1 MTKANNFPVELQAA
15 CNASVA
21 SFKQSHELF
30 PELDKIKE
38 WLEVDGWD
46 NLLAD
51 YGENTAIKIGGLA
64 QYEFNDDELLA
75 NLDLPSD
82 YKLTDLDRI
91 KWGRQCINDLFDGG
105 DESFLCEVLCYEL
118 KAINGD
124 TAVIGCLLENQGQ
137 GGPVCDWQGLFNT
150 KEEFLNSLAQEWGFW
165 ITPLMG
171 DVTDEVI
178 LSYWQKNA

>member
-1 MTKANNFPVELQAA
+1 MTNKSNLSPKLQLA
-15 CNASVA
+15 CDESVA
-21 SFKQSHELF
+21 SFKESYQES
-30 PELDKIKE
+30 PELEKIKE

-46 NLLAD
+46 DLLAN
-51 YGENTAIKIGGLA
+51 YGESTAIKIGELA
-64 QYEFNDDELLA
+64 QYQFNDDELLA

-82 YKLTDLDRI
+82 YKVADIDRI

-105 DESFLCEVLCYEL
+105 DESFLCDLLCYEL
-118 KAINGD
+118 KATNGD
-124 TAVIGCLLENQGQ
+124 SAFIGCLLENQGQ

-150 KEEFLNSLAQEWGFW
+150 KEEFLNSLTQVWGFW

-178 LSYWQKNA
+178 LSYWQK